1 MACVRW
7 ESVAGEAEVA
17 CRITGLGVRV
27 GQGVAKGQ
35 LLFQFDPNPY
45 ALTVAQAKAAIN
57 SARFDVGNLSAG
69 LATTQVDIAKA
80 KEDIAFAE
88 VNFQRQAALMDKGF
102 TTRAAYDASR
112 HAVEQARASLAQA
125 QADAAEARAK
135 LATGGGDTNPQVPAA
150 RSEERRVGKG
160 CVRKGRARW
169 EP

>member
-45 ALTVAQAKAAIN
+45 ALTVAKANAAIN
-57 SARFDVGNLSAG
+57 SARVDVGNLSAG

-112 HAVEQARASLAQA
+112 HAVEQAREIGEHTSELQSLMRISYAVFCLKKKIPSSGLTRQ
-125 QADAAEARAK
+125 
-135 LATGGGDTNPQVPAA
+135 
-150 RSEERRVGKG
+150 
-160 CVRKGRARW
+160 
-169 EP
+169 